1 MKNLFLIGGIPNFNV
16 SINQTALMKTITVSI
31 VALLLVTT
39 ANCQPEN
46 VIDVLHYRFQIELSD
61 ASDNITAR
69 AELKIQFLKSTN
81 QVAFDLGS
89 VEGGKGMTVLSVME
103 NNKVIDV
110 IHKENQLTLQLTENR
125 TTGDTATFV
134 INYRGVPADGL
145 IISRN
150 KFGHRTFFAD
160 NWPNRAHNWIPC
172 HDDPA
177 DKASVEFIVTAPQ
190 HYQVVANGLQ
200 VEETNVTSDMK
211 LTHWKEE
218 TPVSPKIMAI
228 GVADFAVSLAGFV
241 DCIPVYSWVFPEERN
256 EGFFDY
262 AQATEI
268 LPFFISR
275 VGPYGYKKLANV
287 ESRTIFG
294 GLENANTIFYAEK
307 SITGTR
313 SDEDLMAHEI
323 AHQWFGNMATEKS
336 FAHIWLSEGFAT
348 YFSLLYFENKYGTD
362 TLKLLMK
369 KDREETIAYSKESDH
384 PVVDEITTDY
394 MQLLNVNSY
403 QKGGWILHMLRR
415 QLGDT
420 LFWKGI
426 REYYAAYA
434 GKIADTDDLRKIFE
448 KVSGRSL
455 QTFFKQWLY
464 TPGQPEIGISWK
476 SGADK
481 KLLVTVTQ
489 LQQTP
494 FTFPLEIG
502 LTTKSGKIKMEK
514 LDIVRKEQT
523 FTLFVTEKI
532 SAIIADPGTN
542 LLFELK
548 FNSGK

>member
-1 MKNLFLIGGIPNFNV
+1 MAFLANISFANV
-16 SINQTALMKTITVSI
+16 KISINQTALMKIFTASI
-31 VALLLVTT
+31 VAFLLVTT
-39 ANCQPEN
+39 GYCQPA

-69 AELKIQFLKSTN
+69 ADLKIQFLKSTN
-81 QVAFDLGS
+81 QFTLDLGS
-89 VEGGKGMTVLSVME
+89 VNDGKGMTVLSVAE
-103 NNKVIDV
+103 NNKVV
-110 IHKENQLTLQLTENR
+110 EAIHKGNQLTLQLPGVRN
-125 TTGDTATFV
+125 TGDTATFV

-145 IISRN
+145 IISKN

-190 HYQVVANGLQ
+190 HYQVVANGIQ
-200 VEETNVTSDMK
+200 VEETNITSDMK
-211 LTHWKEE
+211 LTQWKEE

-228 GVADFAVSLAGFV
+228 AAADFAVNLAGFV

-287 ESRTIFG
+287 ESKTIFG
-294 GLENANTIFYAEK
+294 GLENANTIFYSEK

-313 SDEDLMAHEI
+313 SGEDLMAHEI

-348 YFSLLYFENKYGTD
+348 YFSLLYFENKYGPD
-362 TLKLLMK
+362 TLKQLMK
-369 KDREETIAYSKESDH
+369 KDREETIAYSLESNH
-384 PVVDEITTDY
+384 PVVDETTTDY
-394 MQLLNVNSY
+394 MQLLNANSY

-415 QLGDT
+415 QLGDM
-420 LFWKGI
+420 LFWEGI
-426 REYYAAYA
+426 REYYATYA
-434 GKIADTDDLRKIFE
+434 GKIADTEDLRKIFE
-448 KVSGRSL
+448 KVSGRNL
-455 QTFFKQWLY
+455 QTFFKQWLF
-464 TPGQPEIGISWK
+464 TPGQPELGITWK
-476 SGADK
+476 SGPDK

-494 FTFPLEIG
+494 FTFPLEVG
-502 LTTKSGKIKMEK
+502 LKTKSGKINIEK
-514 LDIVRKEQT
+514 LDITRKDQT
-523 FTLFVTEKI
+523 FTLPAREKI
-532 SAIIADPGTN
+532 TGIIADPATN
-542 LLFELK
+542 LLFEIK